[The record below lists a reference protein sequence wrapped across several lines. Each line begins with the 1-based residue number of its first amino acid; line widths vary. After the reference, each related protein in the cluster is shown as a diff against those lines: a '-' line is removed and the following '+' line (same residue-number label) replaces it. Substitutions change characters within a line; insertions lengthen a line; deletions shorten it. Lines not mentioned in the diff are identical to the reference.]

1 MAQQQDS
8 QNIGQNIDIG
18 PFRKIRLKVNGKG
31 YWEIWWTDAGGKAYL
46 TRRESCRTKDR
57 AQAAAY
63 LDTFCAAA
71 RDSQDAV
78 AQALVPDVDDLCRR
92 WLDYV
97 APLGKDKTGRYVL
110 APTRGVLGRLA
121 ADALDSQTLQD
132 YTRSRRGR
140 GVKPGT
146 IRRELGAL
154 RTVLIWAT
162 KQKLIARDDLPFFDE
177 AVMPQEGPPRIKF
190 LDEAQEQ
197 FFWDQAMQWPD
208 LRVKVFVA
216 LGLETAARRG
226 AILDLTWDRVDLKRG
241 MIDYLVPG
249 ARVTKKRRVR
259 VPISDR
265 LRPVLEGARGR
276 ASYHIEGRPTGRVI
290 EAQAMIRKPFER
302 FTGAIGMAWVTP
314 HVLRH
319 SWGSLKVMRGASL
332 YDISQVMGDT
342 VATLEKHYLHV
353 SPDHL
358 RRVIN
363 L

>member
-1 MAQQQDS
+1 MAQQQDN
-8 QNIGQNIDIG
+8 QKNVDIG
-18 PFRKIRLKVNGKG
+18 TFRKIRLKINRQG
-31 YWEIWWTDAGGKAYL
+31 YWEIWWTDASSGGYL
-46 TRRESCRTKDR
+46 TKRESCRTKEQSE
-57 AQAAAY
+57 AEAY
-63 LDTFCAAA
+63 LDTFCTAA
-71 RDSQDAV
+71 RDQQTAV
-78 AQALVPDVDDLCRR
+78 AQGRTRTPSVDELCRR

-97 APLGKDKTGRYVL
+97 TPLGKERTGRYVL
-110 APTRGVLGRLA
+110 APVRGELGCLA
-121 ADALDSQTLQD
+121 ADRLDSQTLQD
-132 YTRSRRGR
+132 YGRSRRGQ
-140 GVKPGT
+140 GISKGT
-146 IRRELGAL
+146 IRRELGGL
-154 RTVLIWAT
+154 RTVLLWAA
-162 KQKLIARDDLPFFDE
+162 KQKLVSRDDLPFFDE

-197 FFWDQAMQWPD
+197 WFWDQAMQWDDP
-208 LRVKVFVA
+208 RVRVFVA

-265 LRPVLEGARGR
+265 LRPVLEEASRQ
-276 ASYHIEGRPTGRVI
+276 ASYHIEGRPVGRVI
-290 EAQAMIRKPFER
+290 EAQGMIRKPFER
-302 FTGAIGMAWVTP
+302 FTRAIGMVWVTP

-332 YDISQVMGDT
+332 YDISQVMGDS